1 MWFSALTLRLQWSNS
16 MGKSTGERMDFYW
29 DIRISDSDTRVT
41 CTEIIV
47 EMFGMEEFSK
57 VTVKG
62 KNKGPKSG
70 IAEHILYG

>member
-1 MWFSALTLRLQWSNS
+1 
-16 MGKSTGERMDFYW
+16 MDFYW
-29 DIRISDSDTRVT
+29 DIRISDSDTRVI

-70 IAEHILYG
+70 IAEHILYSKGRKKSLKKKERR